1 VNVRIHLTDLNTA
14 KFRWTLA
21 AVLLAA
27 AGVLTGPHLIP
38 TPRSS
43 AAPYRPSA
51 PPARNALEL
60 QFLQEN
66 AIAMARMMR
75 AMAPSA
81 TGDADRDFVAQMIP
95 HHQGAIDMA
104 MAILRAGRNQH
115 LKRLA
120 QEIIVTQR
128 DEIAA
133 MCLAIGAAAGSPAGV
148 PTKPEGGTALD
159 EQSDSQ
165 QAKLAACTQE

>member
-1 VNVRIHLTDLNTA
+1 VRIHRIDLSTV
-14 KFRWTLA
+14 KSRWVLA
-21 AVLLAA
+21 ALLLAA
-27 AGVLTGPHLIP
+27 AGVLMGPRLSP

-43 AAPYRPSA
+43 AAAYPPSA

-66 AIAMARMMR
+66 SIGMAKMMR
-75 AMAPSA
+75 DMAPSA
-81 TGDADRDFVAQMIP
+81 TGDADRDFVAQMVP

-104 MAILRAGRNQH
+104 MAILRAGRNQQ

-128 DEIAA
+128 EEIAA
-133 MCLAIGAAAGSPAGV
+133 MCLAIGEPAGAPAAV
-148 PTKPEGGTALD
+148 LNKQEGGTSLD
-159 EQSDSQ
+159 EQPDLQ
-165 QAKLAACTQE
+165 HAKFPACKQD